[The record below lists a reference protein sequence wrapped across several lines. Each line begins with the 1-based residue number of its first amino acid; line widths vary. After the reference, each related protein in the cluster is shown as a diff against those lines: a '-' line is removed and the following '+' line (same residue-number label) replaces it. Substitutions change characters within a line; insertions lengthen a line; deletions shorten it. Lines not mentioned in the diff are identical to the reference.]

1 MKRKGSLYR
10 VYTLY
15 YVHFLGVSGGGCGN
29 WLQYSCLENPHG
41 ERSLEGYSPSGCKES
56 DSTEQLSPHS
66 ICLHGTQRQAP
77 LRNEGVRR
85 VLSWKARACAAFC
98 VCLRE

>member
-1 MKRKGSLYR
+1 MCTSWVSLEEGVATGSSILAWR
-10 VYTLY
+10 I
-15 YVHFLGVSGGGCGN
+15 
-29 WLQYSCLENPHG
+29 PM